1 MREADATR
9 GDEPVTE
16 DILMADDPLA
26 GQPFLGESQ
35 LRTLRQYGSEQAM
48 AAGDVLFADG
58 DRTYDLIVVLDGC
71 VDVVERYGASDAE
84 VIVTYGRLEFVGEMG
99 LLTGQ
104 RVFLTGV
111 AAAPGRVLRI
121 PVEQVRLI
129 MAEEPDLSELILR
142 SF

>member
-1 MREADATR
+1 
-9 GDEPVTE
+9 
-16 DILMADDPLA
+16 
-26 GQPFLGESQ
+26 
-35 LRTLRQYGSEQAM
+35 M

-58 DRTYDLIVVLDGC
+58 DCTYDLIVVLEGC
-71 VDVVERYGASDAE
+71 VDVVEEYGSPDSD

-121 PVEQVRLI
+121 PVEQVRAI
-129 MAEEPDLSELILR
+129 RERFPAEAMIIIYGSTEAGPVTTLR
-142 SF
+142 SPDVLRKPTSVGRPALNVDVRIVSASGRDAGPG